1 MAPTYQANEERWRRE
16 KEEEERLELEQQ
28 ERVRRDQEEAL
39 RRAEEDQR
47 KEQERLAE
55 EALRQ
60 ELEDKERAERKRI
73 AEELEAQRIAKEQ
86 EAQRR
91 KTFQLMFSFVARR
104 RNISLLGTGENEELS
119 VEMPIQSAEQLLP
132 LIKEV
137 ADSAPLE
144 PLLELESQF
153 QVYEDLQA
161 ELHRSPETA
170 KVSER
175 DNIMKSLLESKAI
188 DESRT
193 IPIKERRRAAFAK

>member
-1 MAPTYQANEERWRRE
+1 MEEGEEAGGAEIGTGATRRV
-16 KEEEERLELEQQ
+16 L
-28 ERVRRDQEEAL
+28 RDQEEAL

-60 ELEDKERAERKRI
+60 ELEEKERAERKRI
-73 AEELEAQRIAKEQ
+73 AED
-86 EAQRR
+86 AQRR
-91 KTFQLMFSFVARR
+91 KTFQLMFSFIARR
-104 RNISLLGTGENEELS
+104 RNISVLGTDENEELP
-119 VEMPIQSAEQLLP
+119 VEMTNQSAEQLLP

-161 ELHRSPETA
+161 ELLISGSCKR
-170 KVSER
+170 
-175 DNIMKSLLESKAI
+175 L
-188 DESRT
+188 
-193 IPIKERRRAAFAK
+193 